1 MNYNF
6 KVKVS
11 DYKKVIA
18 LVDTD
23 IKGKL
28 FSAGSHFITFDRK
41 ALPKEKIK
49 LWFIPPETG
58 NGETVTGRDNSCF
71 DLGNLK
77 SMKVSAETAER
88 GYNYYAENE
97 VVYLSLEGD
106 KGYAIVEG
114 TKPYEVEFKY
124 RNGKISVLTCSC
136 FCANKC
142 KHEFATMLQLKE
154 RMQNIRDFFSREYE
168 QSGYFSEIQKGKLLT
183 FAVNGKTGK
192 SIEFK

>member
-49 LWFIPPETG
+49 LWFIPPDTG

-97 VVYLSLEGD
+97 AVYLSLEGD

-124 RNGKISVLTCSC
+124 RNGKISALT
-136 FCANKC
+136 
-142 KHEFATMLQLKE
+142 
-154 RMQNIRDFFSREYE
+154 
-168 QSGYFSEIQKGKLLT
+168 
-183 FAVNGKTGK
+183 
-192 SIEFK
+192 

>member
-1 MNYNF
+1 MKARKSVVRVLFESGINLTYYNDLFDLHQGDTVYVEVKLEGKRARVNDVNYNF

-106 KGYAIVEG
+106 KGYAIIEG

-124 RNGKISVLTCSC
+124 RNGKISVLTCS
-136 FCANKC
+136 
-142 KHEFATMLQLKE
+142 
-154 RMQNIRDFFSREYE
+154 
-168 QSGYFSEIQKGKLLT
+168 
-183 FAVNGKTGK
+183 
-192 SIEFK
+192 

>member
-71 DLGNLK
+71 DRGNLK

-106 KGYAIVEG
+106 KGYAIIEG
-114 TKPYEVEFKY
+114 TKPYEV
-124 RNGKISVLTCSC
+124 
-136 FCANKC
+136 
-142 KHEFATMLQLKE
+142 
-154 RMQNIRDFFSREYE
+154 
-168 QSGYFSEIQKGKLLT
+168 
-183 FAVNGKTGK
+183 
-192 SIEFK
+192 

>member
-58 NGETVTGRDNSCF
+58 NGETVTGRDNFCF

-77 SMKVSAETAER
+77 SMKVSAKRPKEDITTMRKTRLFIFLWR
-88 GYNYYAENE
+88 GIKAM
-97 VVYLSLEGD
+97 
-106 KGYAIVEG
+106 
-114 TKPYEVEFKY
+114 P
-124 RNGKISVLTCSC
+124 
-136 FCANKC
+136 
-142 KHEFATMLQLKE
+142 
-154 RMQNIRDFFSREYE
+154 
-168 QSGYFSEIQKGKLLT
+168 
-183 FAVNGKTGK
+183 
-192 SIEFK
+192 

>member
-88 GYNYYAENE
+88 GYNYYAENK
-97 VVYLSLEGD
+97 VVYLSLEDD
-106 KGYAIVEG
+106 KGYAIV
-114 TKPYEVEFKY
+114 
-124 RNGKISVLTCSC
+124 
-136 FCANKC
+136 
-142 KHEFATMLQLKE
+142 
-154 RMQNIRDFFSREYE
+154 
-168 QSGYFSEIQKGKLLT
+168 
-183 FAVNGKTGK
+183 
-192 SIEFK
+192 